1 MSLLELDDVRVAFGQ
16 APLLDGVSLRME
28 AGERVCLLGRNG
40 AGKSTLLGVITG
52 DVPPDGGRVW
62 HPAGVRVAR
71 LAQEVPVGDR
81 RSVFAVVADGL
92 GALGTL
98 AADYHAAA
106 HEVAVSGSAQ
116 SIERMG
122 TLQQELDRQ
131 HGWHLERRVEQ
142 VVERLGLPADDP
154 VDTLSGGLRRRV
166 LLAQALVCDPD
177 VLLLDEPTN
186 HLDIDAIEWLEQFLR
201 EFRGALLFVT
211 HDRALLQSLATRILE
226 LERGVLRSYP
236 GSYDAYLAQKE
247 AELES
252 EAAEQARFDKRL
264 AREEVWIRQ
273 GIKARRTRDEGRVK
287 ALEAMRKER
296 ALRRDR
302 QGTVQLSLDEAVRSG
317 SLVFEAEHLGHAYGD
332 LVVIDDFSTRI
343 MRGDRVGVLGRNGSG
358 KTTLLRLLLGEM
370 PAQRGEVRRG
380 TNLEIAYFDQER
392 EQLDP
397 DATVM
402 DTVADGRQMISVG
415 GATKHVAG
423 YLKDFLFMPAQFQSP
438 VRALSGGERNRLLLA
453 RLFARPAN
461 LLILDE
467 PTNDLDLETLEVL
480 EDLLLA
486 FAGTLIVVS
495 HDRTFLD
502 RVVTSTIAFEGAGQV
517 REYVG
522 GYSDWVRQRPVQAAA
537 GLGEATSPA
546 RVPAP
551 RQDVPATA
559 VTVAPAQTLRKLTW
573 AEQRE
578 LDALPATIAGL
589 EARKSDLERLVS
601 APDFHLKGAAGMA
614 AAVDDLARAEA
625 DLDHAMTRWLDLEHR
640 AASTQKR

>member
-1 MSLLELDDVRVAFGQ
+1 VSLLELDDVRVAFGQ
-16 APLLDGVSLRME
+16 APLLDGVSLRLE

-52 DVPPDGGRVW
+52 DVPVDGGRVW
-62 HPAGVRVAR
+62 HPSGVRVAR

-81 RSVFAVVADGL
+81 RTVFAVVADGL
-92 GALGTL
+92 GALGAL

-106 HEVAVSGSAQ
+106 HEVATDGSARA
-116 SIERMG
+116 IERMG
-122 TLQQELDRQ
+122 ALHQELDRQ
-131 HGWHLERRVEQ
+131 DGWQLERRVEQ
-142 VVERLGLPADDP
+142 VVDRLGLPPDDA

-166 LLAQALVCDPD
+166 LLAQALVSDPD

-226 LERGVLRSYP
+226 LERGQLRSYP
-236 GSYDAYLAQKE
+236 GSYDAYLAQRE

-264 AREEVWIRQ
+264 AQEEAWIRQ

-287 ALEAMRKER
+287 ALEAMRRER
-296 ALRRDR
+296 ALRRER
-302 QGTVQLSLDEAVRSG
+302 QGTVQLSVDDAARSG
-317 SLVFEAEHLGHAYGD
+317 NMVIEAEHLSHAFGD
-332 LVVIDDFSTRI
+332 LVVIRDFSTRI

-358 KTTLLRLLLGEM
+358 KTTLLRLLLGELA
-370 PAQRGEVRRG
+370 PQRGEVRRG

-415 GATKHVAG
+415 GASRHVAG
-423 YLKDFLFMPAQFQSP
+423 YLKDFLFAPAQFQSP

-461 LLILDE
+461 LLVLDE

-502 RVVTSTIAFEGAGQV
+502 RVVTSTIAFEGAGEV

-522 GYSDWVRQRPVQAAA
+522 GYSDWVRQRPVSTA
-537 GLGEATSPA
+537 
-546 RVPAP
+546 
-551 RQDVPATA
+551 DVPAAPTP
-559 VTVAPAQTLRKLTW
+559 APAASAPVSARKLTW

-578 LDALPATIAGL
+578 LEALPAAIADL
-589 EARKSDLERLVS
+589 EARKTDLESMMS
-601 APDFHLKGAAGMA
+601 AADFHLKGAAGMA
-614 AAVDDLARAEA
+614 AAVDELARVDD
-625 DLDHAMTRWLDLEHR
+625 DLDRAMTRWLDLEHR
-640 AASTQKR
+640 AASVQKR